1 MKKYEKR
8 KDNVTRQF
16 LLTIIIVFCLL
27 VFMIAYIF
35 SSFYKSSVKDIEELG
50 ASNLQSEAAMIEN
63 YINKSMDVLW
73 VTADTV
79 NYMMDN
85 GASSKEILEY
95 LTAEAEHQS
104 KEVDENFTGVYGY
117 INGDYLDG
125 IGWVPPKD
133 YEPTEREW
141 YIAAKEAGGKATIV
155 QPYLDAQTNTIMFS
169 VSQLLSDGKSVVA
182 LDIAL
187 NRVQDIA
194 ESMTMND
201 KGYGFIMDST
211 GLIIAHLDKSQKGK
225 VYPENEEQKKMLHQ
239 IFDNKKENF
248 QMSIGGEKCTIFSN
262 QVLNDWH
269 VVMVV
274 SDTKLFHDL
283 RKQMMIGIMITV
295 TVFLIIVVFCLI
307 SVLRINKYQQK
318 ENESKER
325 LDRMNTNIV
334 RALAYTIDA
343 KDRYTSGHS
352 QRVADYALAIS
363 KRMGKSEE
371 EQKIIYYAGLLHDVG
386 KIRVSEEVINKP
398 GKLTEDE
405 FNQIKV
411 HPISGYHI
419 LKDIHEDARI
429 AYAAKYHH
437 ERYDGKGYPYGLEG
451 ENIPEIARIIG
462 VADAYDAMASNRSY
476 RNALPQDVV
485 RSEIE
490 KGRGGQFD
498 AEIADIMLEMID
510 EDKDYSMCQ
519 LESNVKNILVIDD
532 EVFSIKTVKNLLKD
546 VPDLNV
552 IGATTKEEAFK
563 ALEEQNIDLILL
575 DLIMPET
582 DGFELYK
589 LIREKYTI
597 PVVIVT
603 ADKRLETIQQI
614 SELGIDDYLTKP
626 VHSFVLK
633 EIVHGI
639 TDSREYM

>member
-27 VFMIAYIF
+27 VFMITYIF

-50 ASNLQSEAAMIEN
+50 VSNLQSEAAMIEN
-63 YINKSMDVLW
+63 YLNKSMDVLW

-117 INGDYLDG
+117 INGEYLDG
-125 IGWVPPKD
+125 IGWVPPEG

-155 QPYLDAQTNTIMFS
+155 QPYLDAQTNTVMFS

-187 NRVQDIA
+187 NKAQDIA

-225 VYPENEEQKKMLHQ
+225 VYPENDEQKEMLHQ

-274 SDTKLFHDL
+274 SDTKLFYDL

-589 LIREKYTI
+589 LIREKYKI

-603 ADKRLETIQQI
+603 ADKRLETIQKI

>member
-1 MKKYEKR
+1 
-8 KDNVTRQF
+8 
-16 LLTIIIVFCLL
+16 
-27 VFMIAYIF
+27 MITYIF

-50 ASNLQSEAAMIEN
+50 VSNLQSEAAMIEN
-63 YINKSMDVLW
+63 YLNKSMDVLW

-117 INGDYLDG
+117 INGEYLDG

-155 QPYLDAQTNTIMFS
+155 QPYLDAQTNTVMFS

-239 IFDNKKENF
+239 IFDNKKDNF
-248 QMSIGGEKCTIFSN
+248 EMSIGGEKCTIFSN

-295 TVFLIIVVFCLI
+295 TVFLIIVVFCSI
-307 SVLRINKYQQK
+307 SVRRINKYQQK
-318 ENESKER
+318 ENESKAR

-352 QRVADYALAIS
+352 QRVADYSLAIA

-437 ERYDGKGYPYGLEG
+437 ERYDGNGYPYGLEG

-589 LIREKYTI
+589 LIREKYKI

-603 ADKRLETIQQI
+603 ADKRLETIQKI

>member
-1 MKKYEKR
+1 MKKYEKI

-16 LLTIIIVFCLL
+16 VLTIIIVFCLL
-27 VFMIAYIF
+27 VFMITYIF

-50 ASNLQSEAAMIEN
+50 VSNLQSEAAMIEN
-63 YINKSMDVLW
+63 YLNKSMDVLW

-117 INGDYLDG
+117 INGEYLDG

-155 QPYLDAQTNTIMFS
+155 QPYLDAQTNTVMFS

-225 VYPENEEQKKMLHQ
+225 VYPENEEQKKMLQQ

-589 LIREKYTI
+589 LIREKYKI

-603 ADKRLETIQQI
+603 ADKRLETIQKI

>member
-1 MKKYEKR
+1 MKKYEKI

-27 VFMIAYIF
+27 VFMITYIF

-239 IFDNKKENF
+239 IFDNKKGNF
-248 QMSIGGEKCTIFSN
+248 EMSIGGEKCTIFSN

-283 RKQMMIGIMITV
+283 RKQMMLGIMITV
-295 TVFLIIVVFCLI
+295 TVFLIIVVFCSI
-307 SVLRINKYQQK
+307 SVRRINKYQQK
-318 ENESKER
+318 ENESKAR

-352 QRVADYALAIS
+352 QRVADYALAIA
-363 KRMGKSEE
+363 KRMGKSKED
-371 EQKIIYYAGLLHDVG
+371 QKVIYYAGLLHDVG

-532 EVFSIKTVKNLLKD
+532 EVFSIKIVKKLLKD

-589 LIREKYTI
+589 LIREKYKI

-603 ADKRLETIQQI
+603 ADKRLETIQKI